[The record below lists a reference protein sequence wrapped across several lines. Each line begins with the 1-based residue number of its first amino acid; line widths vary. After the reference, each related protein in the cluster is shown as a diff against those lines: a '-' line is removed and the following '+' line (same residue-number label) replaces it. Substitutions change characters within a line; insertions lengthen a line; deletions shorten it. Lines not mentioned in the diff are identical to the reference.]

1 MLCLTASREVI
12 TVLKSIGAADAMLAS
27 VGPALGKYGSEGFE
41 VIILAEAEKVR
52 RASGLVEVGSVF

>member
-1 MLCLTASREVI
+1 M
-12 TVLKSIGAADAMLAS
+12 LKSIGAADAMLTS

-41 VIILAEAEKVR
+41 MMILAEAEKVR